1 MKKSIIV
8 AAALAGL
15 VSTSVF
21 AAPPAKHGTA
31 LNGYNPQKVVYHIN
45 DINKATG
52 AFRNAKNH
60 LNAVGDK
67 NIEMIIVTHSS
78 GAFALV
84 DGAMGKKDKKT
95 GKVFNFSDTIAALA
109 ARGVRFEI
117 CANTIRGK
125 KINKN
130 LINEYA
136 EIVPSGVAELAYLEQ
151 NGYLYI
157 KP

>member
-1 MKKSIIV
+1 MKLSMTK
-8 AAALAGL
+8 AL
-15 VSTSVF
+15 VF
-21 AAPPAKHGTA
+21 AMALIGLTTAAQAGTA
-31 LNGYNPQKVVYHIN
+31 NNGYDKQKVVYHVN

-84 DGAMGKKDKKT
+84 DGAMGKKDKE
-95 GKVFNFSDTIAALA
+95 GKVYNFNDAIAGLA
-109 ARGVRFEI
+109 NRGVKFQI

-125 KINKN
+125 KIDKNK
-130 LINEYA
+130 INQNA
-136 EIVPSGVAELAYLEQ
+136 EIIPSGVAQVAHLQ
-151 NGYLYI
+151 QKGYLYV